1 VKRLAVY
8 MKPYILFFP
17 IAPMLKAIEASAE
30 LLQPKIMTI
39 TVNAGIIAGDVSVIW
54 RNGLLM
60 QLMRGRTSFV
70 IAHRLSTIQGA
81 DQILVIDH
89 GGIVERGSHGELLAK
104 GGAYA
109 RFHESQFHVATQPAM
124 GSGILESV

>member
-1 VKRLAVY
+1 MKRLAVY
-8 MKPYILFFP
+8 MKPYILFFL

-89 GGIVERGSHGELLAK
+89 GRIVECGTHGELLARD
-104 GGAYA
+104 GPYV
-109 RFHESQFHVATQPAM
+109 RLHESQFHLAAQPAM
-124 GSGILESV
+124 GGGTLESV

>member
-1 VKRLAVY
+1 
-8 MKPYILFFP
+8 MKPYILFFL

-81 DQILVIDH
+81 DQILVIDR
-89 GGIVERGSHGELLAK
+89 GRIVERGSHDELLAK
-104 GGAYA
+104 GGAHA
-109 RFHESQFHVATQPAM
+109 WLHRSQFQVSREPDRRITAT
-124 GSGILESV
+124 SSRT